1 MNAVQMRNARRV
13 LGVSAAVLVICVS
26 ATLVAIGIASRNAR
40 SFCSQF
46 SVGSSMDAAARAAE
60 GAGSDRFR
68 TIRPNMTRVVYFVW
82 PISAHT
88 CIIDGVN
95 GKVTKARYVPED

>member
-1 MNAVQMRNARRV
+1 
-13 LGVSAAVLVICVS
+13 
-26 ATLVAIGIASRNAR
+26 
-40 SFCSQF
+40 
-46 SVGSSMDAAARAAE
+46 MDAAARAAE

-68 TIRPNMTRVVYFVW
+68 TIRPNMIRVVYFVW

-95 GKVTKARYVPED
+95 GKVTEARYVPED